1 MKRSYLKR
9 KPCKLKRSKV
19 KEKSAKGKLLIEC
32 DKLFRQII
40 LRERINRCEWCWKV
54 KGLSVSHILPKG
66 RYSRLRYFKANVLL
80 LCTGCHIFKWH
91 KSPLEAAKFMVETR
105 GEDYEDKLK
114 VYDKTLPKLTLH
126 QSQIYKFAF
135 EQELKGKK

>member
-1 MKRSYLKR
+1 MKRAYLKK
-9 KPCKLKRSKV
+9 KPYKLKRGEV
-19 KEKSAKGKLLIEC
+19 KKKSAKGILLAEC

-40 LRERINRCEWCWKV
+40 LKERINKCEWCGKV

-66 RYSRLRYFKANVLL
+66 RHPRLRYFKANVLL

-91 KSPLEAAKFMVETR
+91 KSPLEAAKFMVKTR

-114 VYDKTLPKLTLH
+114 VYDITLPKLTIH
-126 QSQIYKFAF
+126 QLRIYIFAF
-135 EQELKGKK
+135 KKELRK